1 MESSGK
7 SFADALKMAR
17 ERSSPE
23 QLIKWS
29 PSVEKCGAARFV
41 PSLMILTLN
50 ALAVFPNEI
59 TSLKNVPDNL
69 RLRLIN
75 RMCDKSTMNAAVLR
89 LLVERS
95 PTEIRVKD
103 CSWLTQVHFHHTI
116 GNCDTSKLQVLQLDL
131 CGQCILD
138 VAFKDILDKHQ
149 ESFSRLTILSLR
161 GACGLSDDGLRNL
174 VNSAPLLQSINL
186 GQCSLLTSAAVNCI
200 ADVLGSQLK
209 ELYIDKCN
217 KIDAMQI
224 LPAFKKF
231 TCLEVL
237 SVAQMR
243 TVNDQ
248 FVNGLVT
255 ASACGKVLKD
265 LDFSDCNRLTDN
277 SLKIIAT
284 TCDDLSSL
292 DISNL
297 NELTDSGL
305 EYLANGCKSIQ
316 KLKLCRNGFSDVAV
330 AAFLENSGE
339 SLLELFLNSIVK
351 VGPHTALSL
360 AKCSRKLVSL
370 DVSWCRKISNEG
382 LGLIVDSC
390 SSLKMLKIFGCT
402 QINKEFLEGH
412 SNPVVKIIGSKFTPI
427 MDHLYLLEP
436 EEEEF
441 LRYRFLQY

>member
-1 MESSGK
+1 M
-7 SFADALKMAR
+7 
-17 ERSSPE
+17 
-23 QLIKWS
+23 
-29 PSVEKCGAARFV
+29 
-41 PSLMILTLN
+41 
-50 ALAVFPNEI
+50 
-59 TSLKNVPDNL
+59 
-69 RLRLIN
+69 
-75 RMCDKSTMNAAVLR
+75 
-89 LLVERS
+89 
-95 PTEIRVKD
+95 
-103 CSWLTQVHFHHTI
+103 
-116 GNCDTSKLQVLQLDL
+116 LD
-131 CGQCILD
+131 I
-138 VAFKDILDKHQ
+138 AFMDILNKSQ
-149 ESFSRLTILSLR
+149 ECFSRLTILSLR
-161 GACGLSDDGLRNL
+161 GACGLSDDGIRNL
-174 VNSAPLLQSINL
+174 VKSAPLLRSINL
-186 GQCSLLTSAAVNCI
+186 GQCTLLTSAAVNCI

-209 ELYIDKCN
+209 ELYIDECN

-243 TVNDQ
+243 TINDQ

-265 LDFSDCNRLTDN
+265 LDFSDCNILTDN
-277 SLKIIAT
+277 SLKIIGT
-284 TCDDLSSL
+284 TCDDLHSL

-297 NELTDSGL
+297 NKLTDSGL

-316 KLKLCRNGFSDVAV
+316 KLKLCRNEFSDEAV
-330 AAFLENSGE
+330 AAFLESSGE

-370 DVSWCRKISNEG
+370 DLSWCRKISNEG

-436 EEEEF
+436 EEEKF

>member
-265 LDFSDCNRLTDN
+265 LDFSDCKLTDN

>member
-7 SFADALKMAR
+7 SFADALKMVR

-23 QLIKWS
+23 ELIKWI
-29 PSVEKCGAARFV
+29 PSEKSVAAPFV

-50 ALAVFPNEI
+50 VLALCPNEI
-59 TSLKNVPDNL
+59 TSLKNIPDNL

-95 PTEIRVKD
+95 PTEIRVKN
-103 CSWLTQVHFHHTI
+103 CSWLTQEQFHHTI
-116 GNCDTSKLQVLQLDL
+116 GNCDTTKLQVLQLDL
-131 CGQCILD
+131 CGQCMLD
-138 VAFKDILDKHQ
+138 IAFKDILNKCQ
-149 ESFSRLTILSLR
+149 ECFPTLTILSLR

-174 VNSAPLLQSINL
+174 VKSAPLLRSINL
-186 GQCSLLTSAAVNCI
+186 GQCTLLTSAAVNCI
-200 ADVLGSQLK
+200 ADVLGSQLR
-209 ELYIDKCN
+209 ELYIDECN

-237 SVAQMR
+237 SVAHMR
-243 TVNDQ
+243 TINDQ

-265 LDFSDCNRLTDN
+265 LDFSDCKLTDN
-277 SLKIIAT
+277 SLKIIGT
-284 TCDDLSSL
+284 TCDDLRSL

-297 NELTDSGL
+297 NKLTDSGL

-316 KLKLCRNGFSDVAV
+316 KLKLCRNEFSDVAV
-330 AAFLENSGE
+330 AAFLESSGE

-436 EEEEF
+436 EEEKF